1 MTAVQTDLKGRT
13 DATSTDGIDV
23 KCVGLTKI
31 FKDFWLRNRVTAV
44 DGLDLEIHRGT
55 VFGLLGPNGSG
66 KSTTVKMILGL
77 LHPTA
82 GRIAV
87 FGKRPEDV
95 AIKKTIGYLP
105 EESYLYRFLN
115 ARETL
120 DYYGRLFHQSRAQR
134 RKRIDMLLE
143 MVGLQ
148 RVQRRPVGEYSK
160 GMQRRIGLAQALIN
174 DPQLLLLDE
183 PTTGLDPIGT
193 QQIKDLIIELRQ
205 RGKTVLLCSHLLGDV
220 EDVCDRVAIMFGG
233 KTRTEGS
240 CDDLLVQ
247 QNYTTIRTPSLDDQ
261 TIQEI
266 EAVLASRNMA
276 IESVDHPRQRL
287 ESLFLDIVHR
297 AEAEG
302 TASHGARGDGQIA
315 RFLTE
320 EQTAGG
326 KVIDDLIAPSV
337 EPAEAAPAPP
347 PRVETP
353 TEDEQVITE
362 LVDAGAPE
370 AAEEEPKEQEQVKRH
385 DQSVIDG
392 LVSDSSEDSNS

>member
-13 DATSTDGIDV
+13 DAASRDGIDV

-44 DGLDLEIHRGT
+44 DGLDLEIQRGT

-82 GRIAV
+82 GQMAV

-95 AIKKTIGYLP
+95 AIKKAIGYLP

-193 QQIKDLIIELRQ
+193 QQIKDLILELRQ

-233 KTRTEGS
+233 KTRAEGS

-247 QNYTTIRTPSLDDQ
+247 QNRTTIRTPSLDDQ
-261 TIQEI
+261 AIQQI
-266 EAVLASRNMA
+266 EAVLADRGMA

-287 ESLFLDIVHR
+287 ESLFLDIVR
-297 AEAEG
+297 QAEAEG
-302 TASHGARGDGQIA
+302 TASHGARGDGHIA
-315 RFLTE
+315 QFLTE
-320 EQTAGG
+320 NQTAGG

-337 EPAEAAPAPP
+337 EPAETAPAAQ

-353 TEDEQVITE
+353 TEDKQVITE
-362 LVDAGAPE
+362 LVDAAAPE
-370 AAEEEPKEQEQVKRH
+370 PVEEEPTEQVKRH
-385 DQSVIDG
+385 DQSLIDG
-392 LVSDSSEDSNS
+392 LVGDSPDDSNS